1 MFTDYLILYKGVTV
15 LNFENLTKSGLSATQ
30 KKCAELIIMMDIN
43 KMTYQQI
50 AEEIGVN
57 RSTIFRW
64 KQNKEFNDYLNT
76 LADEFQRSFLSEA
89 FGTLRSIL
97 KNGRTQDQLKAIELI
112 LKNQGKLKD
121 SQEVTATVKTEV
133 NADDFMKSLGL

>member
-1 MFTDYLILYKGVTV
+1 M
-15 LNFENLTKSGLSATQ
+15 NFENLTKSGLSATQ

>member
-1 MFTDYLILYKGVTV
+1 M
-15 LNFENLTKSGLSATQ
+15 NFDNLTKSGLSATQ